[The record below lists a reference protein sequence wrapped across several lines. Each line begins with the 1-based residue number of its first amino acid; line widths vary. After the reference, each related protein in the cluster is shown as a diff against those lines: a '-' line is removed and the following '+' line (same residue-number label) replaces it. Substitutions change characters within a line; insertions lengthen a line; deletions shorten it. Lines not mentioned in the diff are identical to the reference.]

1 MPPDVNQIP
10 EQVARDRIDGRLRAA
25 GWQVQ
30 DENALNFQ
38 VASRHQLRLAARL
51 HSMRCERL

>member
-1 MPPDVNQIP
+1 MPPDVNQTP

-30 DENALNFQ
+30 D
-38 VASRHQLRLAARL
+38 
-51 HSMRCERL
+51 